1 MTTLHVT
8 NDFNVEASIN
18 KFIKDGLTAIVRP
31 SVLPTLPNFVENMP
45 EVKANLP
52 AFSFVHLPAGSIDSF
67 QGRNAEFGAKTSRDL
82 GILDLS
88 LWVSRLSANWNA
100 QLRVMQAM
108 VKTVY
113 LDSKTGVIIHDYR
126 ITPTAPTASSYRVVF
141 NDLDIVI
148 TSPDANPDIE
158 RRRLLIKYE
167 WMMRSTN

>member
-18 KFIKDGLTAIVRP
+18 RFIKDGLTAITRP
-31 SVLPTLPNFVENMP
+31 SILPTLPTFVENMP

-67 QGRNAEFGAKTSRDL
+67 QGRNAEPGAKAARDL

-113 LDSKTGVIIHDYR
+113 LDSKSGVIIKDYTT
-126 ITPTAPTASSYRVVF
+126 TPAAPSASSYRVVF
-141 NDLDIVI
+141 NDMDIVI
-148 TSPDANPDIE
+148 TSAEVNPDIE
-158 RRRLLIKYE
+158 RRRMLIKYE
-167 WMMRSTN
+167 WLMRSTN